1 MRKANE
7 KQVIVKKNPVK
18 QKIIVA
24 QGRQYSQPI
33 VDFKIIYTEIV
44 ADVTTAKER
53 VQELKEEY
61 KDIEALSVSYFSL

>member
-7 KQVIVKKNPVK
+7 KQIIVKKNPVK

-33 VDFKIIYTEIV
+33 VDFKIIHTEIV
-44 ADVTTAKER
+44 ADVATAKER

-61 KDIEALSVSYFSL
+61 KDIEALSVNYFSL

>member
-7 KQVIVKKNPVK
+7 KQILVKKNPVK

-33 VDFKIIYTEIV
+33 VDFKIIHTEIV
-44 ADVTTAKER
+44 ADVATAKER

-61 KDIEALSVSYFSL
+61 KDIEALSVNYFSL

>member
-7 KQVIVKKNPVK
+7 KQIIVKKNPVK

-33 VDFKIIYTEIV
+33 VDFKIIHTEIV
-44 ADVTTAKER
+44 ADVATAKER